1 MKLKSLVAALTLATA
16 GLSSAWA
23 APVLSIV
30 PAQNSI
36 ALNGFVTVDIVISG
50 LTGVNEIVSGFD
62 LNVSFNT
69 GVLRWS
75 SIDLQPAIDVMGGNT
90 STLFGFDGDDTDG
103 NIGGDITSFLD
114 DDDLDALQGD
124 SFTLMTLTFQGF
136 ADGVSFLD
144 FGANP
149 DFERLVTGR
158 LDASGIAGVLNL
170 QYTGA
175 CVAVGTGSCT
185 QNPIPEPATF
195 GLAGLA
201 LLGCGLTRGL
211 TRRREAQVV
220 PTA

>member
-30 PAQNSI
+30 PAQSSI

-75 SIDLQPAIDVMGGNT
+75 SIDLQPATDVMGGS
-90 STLFGFDGDDTDG
+90 STLFGFDTDDTDG
-103 NIGGDITSFLD
+103 KIGGDITSFLG

-124 SFTLMTLTFQGF
+124 SFTLMTLTFQGI

-144 FGANP
+144 FGADP
-149 DFERLVTGR
+149 DVERLVTGR
-158 LDASGIAGVLNL
+158 LEASGIAGVLNL

-201 LLGCGLTRGL
+201 LLGCGLTRNL

-220 PTA
+220 SAA

>member
-1 MKLKSLVAALTLATA
+1 MKLKPLIAALTLATA

-30 PAQNSI
+30 PAQSSI

-75 SIDLQPAIDVMGGNT
+75 SIDLQPATDVMGGS
-90 STLFGFDGDDTDG
+90 STLFGFDTDDTDG
-103 NIGGDITSFLD
+103 KIGGDITSFLG

-124 SFTLMTLTFQGF
+124 SFTLMTLTFQGI

-144 FGANP
+144 FGADP
-149 DFERLVTGR
+149 DVERLVTGR
-158 LDASGIAGVLNL
+158 LEASGIAGVLNL

-201 LLGCGLTRGL
+201 LLGCGLTRNL

-220 PTA
+220 SAA

>member
-1 MKLKSLVAALTLATA
+1 MKLKPLIAALTLATA

-30 PAQNSI
+30 PAQSSV
-36 ALNGFVTVDIVISG
+36 ALNGLVTVDIVISG

-69 GVLRWS
+69 GVLSWRT
-75 SIDLQPAIDVMGGNT
+75 IDLTPATIALGGSGNV
-90 STLFGFDGDDTDG
+90 LLAFDADDSDG
-103 NIGGDITSFLD
+103 KIGGDMTSFLA

-124 SFTLMTLTFQGF
+124 SFTLMSLQFEGVQN
-136 ADGVSFLD
+136 GVSFLD
-144 FGANP
+144 FGADP

-158 LDASGIAGVLNL
+158 LEASGIAGVLNL

-201 LLGCGLTRGL
+201 LLGCGLTRSL
-211 TRRREAQVV
+211 TRRRQA
-220 PTA
+220 PTLSTA

>member
-30 PAQNSI
+30 PAQSSI

-75 SIDLQPAIDVMGGNT
+75 SIDLQPATDVMGGS
-90 STLFGFDGDDTDG
+90 STLFGFDTDDTDG
-103 NIGGDITSFLD
+103 KIGGDITSFLG

-124 SFTLMTLTFQGF
+124 SFTLMTLTFQGI

-144 FGANP
+144 FGADP
-149 DFERLVTGR
+149 DVERLVTGR
-158 LDASGIAGVLNL
+158 LEASGIAGVLNL

-201 LLGCGLTRGL
+201 LLGCGLTRSL
-211 TRRREAQVV
+211 TRRREAPMVS
-220 PTA
+220 TA

>member
-30 PAQNSI
+30 PAQSSI

-75 SIDLQPAIDVMGGNT
+75 SIDLQPATDAMGGS
-90 STLFGFDGDDTDG
+90 STLFGFDTDDTDG
-103 NIGGDITSFLD
+103 KIGGDITSFLG

-124 SFTLMTLTFQGF
+124 SFTLMTLTFQGI

-144 FGANP
+144 FGADP
-149 DFERLVTGR
+149 DVERLVTGR
-158 LDASGIAGVLNL
+158 LEASGIAGVLNL

-201 LLGCGLTRGL
+201 LLGCGLTRNL

-220 PTA
+220 SAA